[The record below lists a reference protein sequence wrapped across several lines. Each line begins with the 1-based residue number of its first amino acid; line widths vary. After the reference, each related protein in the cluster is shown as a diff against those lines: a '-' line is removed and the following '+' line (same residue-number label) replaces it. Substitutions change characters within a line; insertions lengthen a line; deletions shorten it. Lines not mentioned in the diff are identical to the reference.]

1 MNFGSSAAH
10 RQKMKWQERYN
21 VGHEALDRQHRKLLD
36 LINDI
41 RDLSEKGPSKE
52 VSFSALNAMVKYAQ
66 AHFDTEEHQLE
77 ECDYPRLAQQKESH
91 EQFMERVFSMA
102 QDLEDEM
109 LTMGSL
115 TIYLEDWYID
125 HILGSDQEYKACI
138 GQKNLNQVLSV
149 S

>member
-1 MNFGSSAAH
+1 MNFGSRAAH
-10 RQKMKWQERYN
+10 RQKIKWQERYN
-21 VGHEALDRQHRKLLD
+21 VGDEALDRQHRKLLD

-66 AHFDTEEHQLE
+66 AHFDTEEHHLE
-77 ECDYPRLAQQKESH
+77 ECAYPRLAQQKESH
-91 EQFMERVFSMA
+91 EQFMERVFSMV

-109 LTMGSL
+109 LTLGSL
-115 TIYLEDWYID
+115 TIYLEDWYKD

-138 GQKNLNQVLSV
+138 GQKNLNEMLSV